1 VVLGGRVVV
10 DGAAVVVVVDL
21 VVVDLVVVEVVAAV
35 VDVASLEDP
44 AHAPAIS
51 VIVPNRQATIAMRDD
66 SRFMDPW

>member
-10 DGAAVVVVVDL
+10 DGAAVV